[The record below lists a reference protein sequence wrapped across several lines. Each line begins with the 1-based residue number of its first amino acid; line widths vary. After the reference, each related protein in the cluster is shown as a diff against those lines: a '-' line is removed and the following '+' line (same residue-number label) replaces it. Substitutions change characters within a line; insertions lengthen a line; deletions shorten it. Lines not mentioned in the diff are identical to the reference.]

1 VIVTLAR
8 LNALPGPE
16 GFPARTNSRF
26 PVRRPVATRRTQIA
40 AAAVAAGL
48 VLLTG
53 CSSGK
58 SASKPV
64 AATTPAAASSSGAPG
79 SDAFGTKANIQI
91 PAGQP
96 DGKLGVKV
104 KIQGAGAK
112 VTDGSAVVLQYT
124 AKLWRDGSDL
134 GSSYDQ
140 GGSATV
146 LVEGQHKMLPGWEQG
161 LEGQQAGSRVEL
173 TVPPALGFGDKGTQA
188 GSVTIKGD
196 DTLIFDLDIL
206 GVYSSPTADIA
217 TGPNALSDPSLPAVG
232 TEVGAADPKVTI
244 PAGKNPPAAGT
255 YKPVIVGKGPQVK
268 KGQTLVVQYE
278 GLLWRTGQVFDSSF
292 SKGKSL
298 FATRIGVG
306 AVVPGW
312 DEGLV
317 GQTVG
322 SRVLL
327 VVPPDKGYGAKG
339 QPQAG
344 IQGTDTMVFV
354 VDILDAQ

>member
-1 VIVTLAR
+1 M
-8 LNALPGPE
+8 
-16 GFPARTNSRF
+16 
-26 PVRRPVATRRTQIA
+26 RRPVAHRRAQTAVVAVA
-40 AAAVAAGL
+40 AAATGL
-48 VLLTG
+48 VLIAG
-53 CSSGK
+53 CSSK
-58 SASKPV
+58 PKASSAGP
-64 AATTPAAASSSGAPG
+64 TGAAAVTSSGAPAADVLG
-79 SDAFGTKANIQI
+79 VRPEIAV

-104 KIQGAGAK
+104 KIPGDGPK
-112 VTDGSAVVLQYT
+112 VTDGSVVVLQFT

-140 GGSATV
+140 GQHPAV
-146 LVEGQHKMLPGWEQG
+146 QVEGRNQMLAGWEQG
-161 LEGQQAGSRVEL
+161 LKGQQAGSRVEL
-173 TVPPALGFGDKGTQA
+173 VVPPALAFGDKGTQD
-188 GSVTIKGD
+188 GKITITGT
-196 DTLIFDLDIL
+196 DTIIFDLDIV
-206 GVYSSPTADIA
+206 GVYPSVTADIA
-217 TGPNALSDPSLPAVG
+217 TGPNALTDPALPTVGTAVG
-232 TEVGAADPKVTI
+232 TEDPKVTI
-244 PAGKNPPAAGT
+244 PAGKTAPTTGT

-268 KGQTLVVQYE
+268 KGQTVVVQYE
-278 GLLWRTGQVFDSSF
+278 GLLWRTGQVFDSSW

-306 AVVPGW
+306 DVVPGW

-327 VVPPDKGYGAKG
+327 VVPPDKGYGAQG

-354 VDILDAQ
+354 VDILDAR

>member
-1 VIVTLAR
+1 M
-8 LNALPGPE
+8 
-16 GFPARTNSRF
+16 
-26 PVRRPVATRRTQIA
+26 RRPVAIRRTRTA
-40 AAAVAAGL
+40 VAAVAAAGL
-48 VLLTG
+48 VLLAG

-58 SASKPV
+58 SAAKP
-64 AATTPAAASSSGAPG
+64 AAGTPAAAASSSGAASSSAPSSSGAPG
-79 SDAFGTKANIQI
+79 SDAFGAKANIQV

-104 KIQGAGAK
+104 KIPGDGPAVA
-112 VTDGSAVVLQYT
+112 DGSVVVLQYT
-124 AKLWRDGSDL
+124 AKLWRDGTDL

-140 GGSATV
+140 GGKPAIET
-146 LVEGQHKMLPGWEQG
+146 EGKNEMLAGWEQG
-161 LEGQQAGSRVEL
+161 LKGQKAGSRVEV

-188 GSVTIKGD
+188 GNITIKAD
-196 DTLIFDLDIL
+196 DTLIFDLDIV
-206 GVYSSPTADIA
+206 GVYPAVTADIA
-217 TGPNALSDPSLPAVG
+217 TGPNALSDPNLPTVG
-232 TEVGAADPKVTI
+232 TEVGTADPKVTI
-244 PAGKNPPAAGT
+244 PAGKTAPAAGT
-255 YKPVIVGKGPQVK
+255 YKPVIVGKGAKVQ

-292 SKGKSL
+292 SKSKSL

-306 AVVPGW
+306 SVVPGW

-327 VVPPDKGYGAKG
+327 VVPPDKGYGPQG
-339 QPQAG
+339 QPDAG

-354 VDILDAQ
+354 VDILDAH